1 MSYGHAAFDPAL
13 KTFFIVNKDFCAE
26 LYEDNFTKLTL
37 NQLRGLFKLMFA
49 QPEDNREAIERL
61 DKLLPEQGI
70 EAYGTWYDA
79 SLEYQH
85 KYSGNPSA
93 KRANQELAT
102 AVKRAKA
109 KFDRIIKIYDIFSKM
124 KSEVNL

>member
-13 KTFFIVNKDFCAE
+13 KTFFIVNKDFRGE
-26 LYEDNFTKLTL
+26 LYEDNFSKLTL
-37 NQLRGLFKLMFA
+37 AQLRGLFKLMFA
-49 QPEDNREAIERL
+49 QPEDNCKAIERL

-70 EAYGTWYDA
+70 EAYGAWYDA

-85 KYSGNPSA
+85 KYSSNSAA
-93 KRANQELAT
+93 KRTNQKLTA

-109 KFDRIIKIYDIFSKM
+109 KFNRINKIYDMFLNM
-124 KSEVNL
+124 KSEVNI